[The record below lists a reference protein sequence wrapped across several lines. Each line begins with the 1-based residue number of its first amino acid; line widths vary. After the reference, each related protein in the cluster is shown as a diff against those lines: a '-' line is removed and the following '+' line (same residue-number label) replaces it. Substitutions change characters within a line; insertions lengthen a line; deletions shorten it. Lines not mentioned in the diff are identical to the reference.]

1 MELTATYL
9 RDQALQ
15 LEHALIELGMTSAD
29 VDIALNYSAYA
40 EARISLRFYA
50 LGDYHSE
57 GFSAATIADLPEALT
72 EAWTYVRGLKSAE
85 ALRKRQFMK
94 RFSDVI
100 AEARELELPVDWVSP
115 LEESMQRLSTN
126 ILEDHS

>member
-15 LEHALIELGMTSAD
+15 LEHALTELGMTS
-29 VDIALNYSAYA
+29 VDAEIALNYSAYT
-40 EARISLRFYA
+40 EARIKICFYA
-50 LGDYHSE
+50 LGDFQSE
-57 GFSAATIADLPEALT
+57 GFSAKTIADLPEALT